1 MCLESWRRRSKGK
14 EEKKPTAVLQFDFE
28 YPNLDSDF
36 TNRNKKKE
44 LIDCGAMARLN
55 TREQQLQRS
64 KPVNYSIERIKQINK
79 ERHKIPVSSAVISP
93 FLVTFMLQE
102 GGKIIMAVVHLTRKL
117 PTTTTLNTVINL
129 QSEPVTFLSSSVWA
143 QQEKLVTCERQPS
156 DFLAAPFRQ
165 YKQVLFGWQWKCL
178 RPPVLCSFNLENNLN
193 IKTRRLQLR
202 TFFIFCLIIFTLPGN
217 TSNSLFGL
225 ISSSKQRS

>member
-1 MCLESWRRRSKGK
+1 
-14 EEKKPTAVLQFDFE
+14 
-28 YPNLDSDF
+28 
-36 TNRNKKKE
+36 
-44 LIDCGAMARLN
+44 MARLN

-64 KPVNYSIERIKQINK
+64 KPVNYSIERTKQINK

-93 FLVTFMLQE
+93 FLVTFMLQ
-102 GGKIIMAVVHLTRKL
+102 GGGIMAVVHLTRKL
-117 PTTTTLNTVINL
+117 PTMTILNTVINL

-143 QQEKLVTCERQPS
+143 QPEKLVTCERQPS

-202 TFFIFCLIIFTLPGN
+202 TFCIFCLIIFTLPGN